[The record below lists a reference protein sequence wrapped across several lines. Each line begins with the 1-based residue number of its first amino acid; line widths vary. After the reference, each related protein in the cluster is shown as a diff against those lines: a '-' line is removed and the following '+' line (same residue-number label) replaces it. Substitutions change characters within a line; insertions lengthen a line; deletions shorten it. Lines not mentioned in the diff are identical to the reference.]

1 MVRQILYTIL
11 GLLIGFFAAIFAIQ
25 LLLPNASKGVDLLL
39 LAVVTIIFGVLAF
52 EFARAANKGDSSGI
66 NSVRILF
73 GLVGLLSI
81 AGGMILIYGG
91 LKVAF
96 DPLII
101 ATLIYAVLA
110 TFGYL
115 YFAITFRS
123 YVKPENL
130 KYVNGFL
137 IAQFVVSTILT
148 IVQGFSANFSSIL
161 VNALF
166 TAYFYRKVQSVSKA
180 ENKSIPQIA
189 SSIAGESP
197 KI

>member
-1 MVRQILYTIL
+1 
-11 GLLIGFFAAIFAIQ
+11 
-25 LLLPNASKGVDLLL
+25 LLPNASKGVDLLL